1 MANAVFGPAKDAFT
15 EVEAASRRRFERT
28 GELAKLH

>member
-15 EVEAASRRRFERT
+15 EAEAAARRRYERT
-28 GELAKLH
+28 GDVAKLS